1 MITSNPYVLISIINT
16 KLRDYYD
23 NLDSLCDDLDYDKEQ
38 LDKILGDI
46 GYYYDSIKNQYIQK

>member
-1 MITSNPYVLISIINT
+1 MITSNPHVLISIINT